1 MPRTP
6 WLILFLLVGVLFAYA
21 VPVIRGQQ
29 SQAPPLTMQDQL
41 AITAAYAQDLERSQK
56 RCQLEKADIWAQA
69 LKFEQQ
75 LAQAREELALVKD
88 AKRAPSN

>member
-1 MPRTP
+1 MPRTS
-6 WLILFLLVGVLFAYA
+6 WLILVLCLTFLAGITGTFAWRDISA
-21 VPVIRGQQ
+21 QP
-29 SQAPPLTMQDQL
+29 ALTTQDQL
-41 AITAAYAQDLERSQK
+41 AITTAYAQDLERSQK